1 MPRPTSVTLTAT
13 GVSSW
18 IPINWRQTPLGV
30 SLSVILGGHATPNVT
45 YTVQHTTS
53 DLSKETAI
61 TVSRVGTTATVTW
74 PNHYAATGDSLVLKQ
89 AGSPFDTTGS
99 AITVTDANTFTY
111 TVANSGA
118 TSSSGL
124 ATMLNVLNHDV
135 LASKTVSDDG
145 NYAYPPTAIRLN
157 ATITAGTA
165 TMNVVQSST

>member
-53 DLSKETAI
+53 DLGKETK
-61 TVSRVGTTATVTW
+61 VSISRSNTTATVTW
-74 PNHYAATGDSLVLKQ
+74 AGHGAATGDSVVMKQ

-99 AITVTDANTFTY
+99 AITVVDANSFSY
-111 TVANSGA
+111 TVANTGPTTA
-118 TSSSGL
+118 KGI

-165 TMNVVQSST
+165 TMNVVQSAT